1 MYIILILIQN
11 FIFTVHFRINEEVI
25 NMSNIASP
33 GTGSLN
39 MLERIEV
46 LERHKE
52 NLDKKWLDVTAGS
65 GKTKIGLTFAGMF
78 TALVTINGVNSD
90 AYATYLAQGYG
101 YDGPRMHIVA
111 LQNGNGASFEK
122 DPNKEKIT
130 FNFPNTSGWACS
142 VLMIQGNA
150 PTYELS

>member
-90 AYATYLAQGYG
+90 AYATFLAQG
-101 YDGPRMHIVA
+101 
-111 LQNGNGASFEK
+111 
-122 DPNKEKIT
+122 
-130 FNFPNTSGWACS
+130 
-142 VLMIQGNA
+142 
-150 PTYELS
+150 